1 MQTTTYTEVISTRA
15 LWGGGRRPLGVSYGK
30 LMMWIFILSDALTFS
45 GFLAAYGFS
54 RFKFVHSWPEPDEV
68 FSHVPLLGGGYPM
81 IYVAFMT
88 FVLIFSSVTMVLAVH
103 AGHEMR
109 KNKVVVYLFL
119 TIIGGGV
126 FLSSQAWEWYHFIK
140 GEAGALQL
148 NDGSIVHFV
157 KPKGMRDGRAV
168 YEKISLDA
176 LGGSS
181 GRAVAHTL
189 PELKR
194 AFEASPGVQL
204 RMADQTVLAHN
215 RGDAVFAHAKAVVR
229 GANLVKNEY
238 GLPQFADFFF
248 FITGF
253 HGFHVFTG
261 VILNVIV
268 FLNVLLG
275 TYEGRGHYEM
285 VEKVGLYWH
294 FVDLVWVFV
303 FTFFYLI

>member
-1 MQTTTYTEVISTRA
+1 MQAHTQAISIRT
-15 LWGGGRRPLGVSYGK
+15 LWRGGRRPMGVSYGK

-45 GFLAAYGFS
+45 GFLTAYGFS
-54 RFKFVHSWPEPDEV
+54 RFEFADSWPEPDEV

-88 FVLIFSSVTMVLAVH
+88 FVLIFSSVTMVLAVD
-103 AGHEMR
+103 AGRKML
-109 KNKVVVYLFL
+109 KNKVVLYLFL
-119 TIIGGGV
+119 TILGGGV
-126 FLSSQAWEWYHFIK
+126 FLSSQTWEWYHFIK

-148 NDGSIVHFV
+148 KDGSIVHFV
-157 KPKGMRDGRAV
+157 KPKGMRNGGPV
-168 YEKISLDA
+168 YEKVSLV
-176 LGGSS
+176 GE
-181 GRAVAHTL
+181 GRAATPTL
-189 PELKR
+189 PQLKR
-194 AFEASPGVQL
+194 AFEANPGVQL
-204 RMADQTVLAHN
+204 RILNRSVLPHSQ
-215 RGDAVFAHAKAVVR
+215 GDAVFAQAKAVVR
-229 GANLVKNEY
+229 GANLVENEY

-261 VILNVIV
+261 VLLNLIV

-275 TYEGRGHYEM
+275 TYERRGHYEM
-285 VEKVGLYWH
+285 LEKVGLYWH